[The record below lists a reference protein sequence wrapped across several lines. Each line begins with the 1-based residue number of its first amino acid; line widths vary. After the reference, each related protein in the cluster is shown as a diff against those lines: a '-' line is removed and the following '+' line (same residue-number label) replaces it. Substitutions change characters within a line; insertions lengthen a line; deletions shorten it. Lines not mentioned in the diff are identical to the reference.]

1 MTESQAHYLLIFSG
15 ISAVGVLLGAI
26 AFSTFALSFAH
37 LLRELRGLMSEARG
51 KVYPI
56 LENVQEISEKVADIS
71 TTVRETTA
79 DVAPKLRRVTQNLAE
94 TSDMYHARFAEVDAL
109 VGDTTRR
116 IRNQTERADA
126 FVTNSLDRTHEVV
139 STTIGRVQHVL
150 DSLHNA
156 FYAPVR
162 QISSLASGAKA
173 SIESLIASFAP
184 KHTPKTPKPT
194 AFEGESVYT
203 GYEDDYHA

>member
-1 MTESQAHYLLIFSG
+1 MTESQAHYILIFSG
-15 ISAVGVLLGAI
+15 ISAVGILLGAI
-26 AFSTFALSFAH
+26 AFSIFALSCAH
-37 LLRELRGLMSEARG
+37 LLKELRGLMSEAQG

-71 TTVRETTA
+71 TTVRETAA
-79 DVAPKLRRVTQNLAE
+79 DVAPKVRRVSQNLAD
-94 TSDMYHARFAEVDAL
+94 TSDRYHARLAEVDEL

-116 IRNQTERADA
+116 VRNQTERADA
-126 FVTNSLDRTHEVV
+126 FVTNSLDRTNEVV
-139 STTIGRVQHVL
+139 NTTLGRVQHVL

-156 FYAPVR
+156 IYAPVR
-162 QISSLASGAKA
+162 QISGLASGARA
-173 SIESLIASFAP
+173 SIESLISSFAP
-184 KHTPKTPKPT
+184 KQKPKTPKPT